1 MLELF
6 YTCVKCT
13 LNTKNPLLP
22 PQKSVK
28 VDLIQENTGSFT
40 TKKLLFSYEKYEN
53 AYAKRG
59 VTVNPTIYDVSRL
72 SGVSIATVSRAF
84 SNPERVR
91 EDTRRKV
98 FEAAEVLH
106 YSPNAIARA
115 MARQRTD
122 KIAFLICKEGAT
134 ILDEFYAS
142 ICEGVMRRA
151 NGTNYQLLI
160 STAEEWTRTAQSKQI
175 EGVILAGNAQADLIS
190 EFQRQNIPVVLVNN
204 RAAGFDLPCIVADEA
219 GGVRQVVSHLIS
231 AGHQRIAMLM
241 GRFSP
246 YVTSAR
252 YNAFLSVMRENGL
265 SVDESGALMCDRDI
279 QSATEAALRLLS
291 RPDRP
296 SAVFAFN
303 DVLAAGV
310 MKAARRLGLR
320 LPEDLAVV
328 GFDDSSVCP
337 MMEPE
342 LSSIHVD
349 CRRMGE
355 LCMEH
360 MAALLDGAQDVPR
373 LTVVPVNLKIRAS
386 SRAAI

>member
-1 MLELF
+1 MD
-6 YTCVKCT
+6 T
-13 LNTKNPLLP
+13 
-22 PQKSVK
+22 
-28 VDLIQENTGSFT
+28 
-40 TKKLLFSYEKYEN
+40 
-53 AYAKRG
+53 
-59 VTVNPTIYDVSRL
+59 PTIYDVSRL
-72 SGVSIATVSRAF
+72 SGVSTATVSRTF
-84 SNPERVR
+84 TTPDRVR
-91 EDTRRKV
+91 ESTRRRV
-98 FEAAEVLH
+98 YAAAEALH
-106 YSPNAIARA
+106 YQPSAIARA
-115 MARQRTD
+115 MARQQTD

-291 RPDRP
+291 RPDEFP
-296 SAVFAFN
+296 PASQILFEDNFPYAYQA
-303 DVLAAGV
+303 
-310 MKAARRLGLR
+310 
-320 LPEDLAVV
+320 EDLAVV

>member
-1 MLELF
+1 MD
-6 YTCVKCT
+6 T
-13 LNTKNPLLP
+13 
-22 PQKSVK
+22 
-28 VDLIQENTGSFT
+28 
-40 TKKLLFSYEKYEN
+40 
-53 AYAKRG
+53 
-59 VTVNPTIYDVSRL
+59 PTIYDVSRL
-72 SGVSIATVSRAF
+72 SGVSTATVSRTF
-84 SNPERVR
+84 TTPDRVR
-91 EDTRRKV
+91 ESTRRRV
-98 FEAAEVLH
+98 YAAAEALH
-106 YSPNAIARA
+106 YQPSAIARA
-115 MARQRTD
+115 MARQQTD

-320 LPEDLAVV
+320 LP
-328 GFDDSSVCP
+328 
-337 MMEPE
+337 
-342 LSSIHVD
+342 H
-349 CRRMGE
+349 
-355 LCMEH
+355 
-360 MAALLDGAQDVPR
+360 DGAGAQLHPCGLPPDGRAVYGAHGCIAGRCAGCSPADGGAGESQDPGILPR
-373 LTVVPVNLKIRAS
+373 RDLTEILHRLHLGLIVSALYKMYTLRWKTFFTQ
-386 SRAAI
+386 

>member
-1 MLELF
+1 MD
-6 YTCVKCT
+6 T
-13 LNTKNPLLP
+13 
-22 PQKSVK
+22 
-28 VDLIQENTGSFT
+28 
-40 TKKLLFSYEKYEN
+40 
-53 AYAKRG
+53 
-59 VTVNPTIYDVSRL
+59 PTIYDVSRL
-72 SGVSIATVSRAF
+72 SGVSTATVSRTF
-84 SNPERVR
+84 TTPDRVR
-91 EDTRRKV
+91 ESTRRRV
-98 FEAAEVLH
+98 YAAAEALH
-106 YSPNAIARA
+106 YQPSAIARA
-115 MARQRTD
+115 MARQQTD

-246 YVTSAR
+246 SVTSAR

-291 RPDRP
+291 RPDP
-296 SAVFAFN
+296 GAPP
-303 DVLAAGV
+303 AGGSGGGGL
-310 MKAARRLGLR
+310 RRFLR
-320 LPEDLAVV
+320 LP
-328 GFDDSSVCP
+328 
-337 MMEPE
+337 
-342 LSSIHVD
+342 H
-349 CRRMGE
+349 
-355 LCMEH
+355 
-360 MAALLDGAQDVPR
+360 DGAGAQLHPCGLPTDGRAVHGAHGCIAGRCAGCSPADGGAGESQDPGILPR
-373 LTVVPVNLKIRAS
+373 RDLTEILHRLHLGLIVSALYKMYTLRWKTFFTQ
-386 SRAAI
+386 

>member
-1 MLELF
+1 MD
-6 YTCVKCT
+6 T
-13 LNTKNPLLP
+13 
-22 PQKSVK
+22 
-28 VDLIQENTGSFT
+28 
-40 TKKLLFSYEKYEN
+40 
-53 AYAKRG
+53 
-59 VTVNPTIYDVSRL
+59 PTIYDVSRL
-72 SGVSIATVSRAF
+72 SGVSTATVSRTF
-84 SNPERVR
+84 TTPDRVR
-91 EDTRRKV
+91 ESTRRRV
-98 FEAAEVLH
+98 YAAAEALH
-106 YSPNAIARA
+106 YQPSAIARA
-115 MARQRTD
+115 MARQQTD

-151 NGTNYQLLI
+151 NGT
-160 STAEEWTRTAQSKQI
+160 TAQSKQI

-231 AGHQRIAMLM
+231 AGHQRIAMLR

-320 LPEDLAVV
+320 LPQDLAVV

>member
-360 MAALLDGAQDVPR
+360 MAALLDGAQDIPR

>member
-1 MLELF
+1 MD
-6 YTCVKCT
+6 T
-13 LNTKNPLLP
+13 
-22 PQKSVK
+22 
-28 VDLIQENTGSFT
+28 
-40 TKKLLFSYEKYEN
+40 
-53 AYAKRG
+53 
-59 VTVNPTIYDVSRL
+59 PTIYDVSRL
-72 SGVSIATVSRAF
+72 SGVSTATVSRTF
-84 SNPERVR
+84 TTPDRVR
-91 EDTRRKV
+91 ESTRRRV
-98 FEAAEVLH
+98 YAAAEALH
-106 YSPNAIARA
+106 YQPSAIARA
-115 MARQRTD
+115 MARQQTD

-296 SAVFAFN
+296 GGG
-303 DVLAAGV
+303 L
-310 MKAARRLGLR
+310 RRFLR
-320 LPEDLAVV
+320 LP
-328 GFDDSSVCP
+328 
-337 MMEPE
+337 
-342 LSSIHVD
+342 H
-349 CRRMGE
+349 
-355 LCMEH
+355 
-360 MAALLDGAQDVPR
+360 DGAGAQLHPCGLPTDGRAVHGAHGCIAGRCAGCSPADGGAGESQDPGILPR
-373 LTVVPVNLKIRAS
+373 RDLTEILHRLHLGLIVSALYKMYTLRWKTFFTQ
-386 SRAAI
+386 

>member
-1 MLELF
+1 MD
-6 YTCVKCT
+6 T
-13 LNTKNPLLP
+13 
-22 PQKSVK
+22 
-28 VDLIQENTGSFT
+28 
-40 TKKLLFSYEKYEN
+40 
-53 AYAKRG
+53 
-59 VTVNPTIYDVSRL
+59 PTIYDVSRL
-72 SGVSIATVSRAF
+72 SGVSTATVSRTF
-84 SNPERVR
+84 TTPDRVR
-91 EDTRRKV
+91 ESTRRRV
-98 FEAAEVLH
+98 YAAAEALH
-106 YSPNAIARA
+106 YQPSAIARA
-115 MARQRTD
+115 MARQQTD

-204 RAAGFDLPCIVADEA
+204 RAAGFNLPCIVADEA

-252 YNAFLSVMRENGL
+252 YNAFLSVMRE
-265 SVDESGALMCDRDI
+265 I